1 MTLKHVFRLQS
12 LMAVLT
18 VSFMLS
24 CCKTTGGN
32 HHGQGPSAYSVIDG
46 DSIIASYV
54 MEFNAD
60 DDEIYGQ
67 TFRILSQESSF
78 ATIFPLLT
86 VLTRNW
92 RRPIISVGG
101 LSESI

>member
-60 DDEIYGQ
+60 VTRFMD
-67 TFRILSQESSF
+67 RLQEYCRGKV
-78 ATIFPLLT
+78 PL
-86 VLTRNW
+86 RQYS
-92 RRPIISVGG
+92 RF
-101 LSESI
+101 